1 MAHPVIL
8 CYDGCLTTG
17 FSNTVQDLKAQLTLS
32 VPLGPDRINIFIVTV
47 LARLI
52 TRLITLAISDHG
64 PLRLI
69 LPL

>member
-1 MAHPVIL
+1 MAHPFIL
-8 CYDGCLTTG
+8 CYDGCLSPG
-17 FSNTVQDLKAQLTLS
+17 LSNTVQILKAQLTLS
-32 VPLGPDRINIFIVTV
+32 VPLGTDRINIFIVTV
-47 LARLI
+47 LAKLI